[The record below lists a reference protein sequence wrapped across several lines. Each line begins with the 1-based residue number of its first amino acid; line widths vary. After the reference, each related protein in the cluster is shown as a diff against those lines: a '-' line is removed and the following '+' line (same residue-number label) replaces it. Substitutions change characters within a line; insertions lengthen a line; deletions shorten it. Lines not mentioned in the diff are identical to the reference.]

1 MARNPRQFSAS
12 GFYHVVCRGNGKQL
26 IFEDDEDRSRFL
38 GIYASALSEA
48 DMSSIAWCLMGNHIH
63 LLVRDDTL
71 TLSSM
76 MQKVLCGYAKRYN
89 SRTKHVG
96 HLFQERFYST
106 PVEDDECLLMTA
118 RYIHQNPL
126 KGGLSATLDYRWSS
140 YGEYLGRP
148 GVTETS
154 ILLDLHGSV
163 EGFVAFN
170 NDADRTC
177 YRFEGSSRIPNGEVL
192 GFARQVLGEV
202 NPASLKTIERPRRN
216 SLCMRLHDAGLS
228 ARQIERLT
236 GIGRGTIEYVI
247 GHARQNLE
255 NKPVTFSRV

>member
-12 GFYHVVCRGNGKQL
+12 GFYHVVCRGNGRQL
-26 IFEDDEDRSRFL
+26 IFEDDNDRTRFL
-38 GIYASALSEA
+38 GLYESALDET
-48 DMSSIAWCLMGNHIH
+48 DMSTIAWCLMGNHVH
-63 LLVRDDTL
+63 LLVRDDAQA
-71 TLSSM
+71 LSPM

-89 SRTKHVG
+89 SRTEHVG
-96 HLFQERFYST
+96 HLFQERFYSK
-106 PVEDDECLLMTA
+106 PVEDDESLLTTA

-148 GVTETS
+148 GTAETS
-154 ILLDLHGSV
+154 VLLDLHGSV

-177 YRFEGSSRIPNGEVL
+177 YRFEGSSRVPDGEVL
-192 GFARQVLGEV
+192 GFAQQVLGGID
-202 NPASLKTIERPRRN
+202 PASLKTLERSRRN
-216 SLCMRLHDAGLS
+216 PLCTRLHEAGLS

-247 GHARQNLE
+247 GR
-255 NKPVTFSRV
+255 TR